1 MDVLLCQ
8 IYLQLLVVALVK
20 DVIRLVKSVGN
31 GNTIHSYSLIF
42 QMHVRKISSWFLHR
56 CVDCSRSTDPCHLK
70 PGQLPYCPANGASGD
85 GCVR

>member
-1 MDVLLCQ
+1 MGQDSLVFLIKELLHMDVLLCQ

-20 DVIRLVKSVGN
+20 DVIRMVES
-31 GNTIHSYSLIF
+31 
-42 QMHVRKISSWFLHR
+42 
-56 CVDCSRSTDPCHLK
+56 VDCSRSVDPCHLK

>member
-1 MDVLLCQ
+1 MGQDSLVFLIKELLHMDALLCQ

-20 DVIRLVKSVGN
+20 DVIRMVNKSVG
-31 GNTIHSYSLIF
+31 
-42 QMHVRKISSWFLHR
+42 
-56 CVDCSRSTDPCHLK
+56 DCSSLTDPCHLK